1 MTTSRPTAPRPTRQ
15 RCWPRNDKR
24 AYLSSLDAIIGWG
37 VRAQISKITCPTLVI
52 SGDRDYT
59 PVASKQ
65 AYVDEMVNARLLVI
79 EDSRHATP
87 MDQPEAFNRQLLQF
101 LAEVDGTPQP
111 AKPPA
116 KKLRK
121 QKS

>member
-1 MTTSRPTAPRPTRQ
+1 MLFPKPEQVELRLKIERR
-15 RCWPRNDKR
+15 WPRNDKR

-37 VRAQISKITCPTLVI
+37 VRAQISKITCPTLVV

-59 PVASKQ
+59 PVANKQ
-65 AYVDEMVNARLLVI
+65 AYVDEMLNARLVVI

-87 MDQPEAFNRQLLQF
+87 MDQPEAFNQQLLHF
-101 LAEVDGTPQP
+101 LTELDGTPQP
-111 AKPPA
+111 V
-116 KKLRK
+116 KKTRK